1 MIMELTNKFEELSH
15 RYGLVLNTSDKIYV
29 MKYPECTM
37 NVVHYNPAYGKLFFA
52 TKLLYKDGDL
62 VCDDYKVIDWN
73 ENIFPEEV
81 YTTLNVIMK
90 NYKEYQVEVKKD
102 TIGKDFE

>member
-15 RYGLVLNTSDKIYV
+15 RYGLVLNTSDKVYV

-37 NVVHYNPAYGKLFFA
+37 NIVHYNPAYKKLFFA

-81 YTTLNVIMK
+81 YTILNGIMK
-90 NYKEYQVEVKKD
+90 NYKEYQVEVKKT

>member
-1 MIMELTNKFEELSH
+1 MIMELTNKFEELAH
-15 RYGLVLNTSDKIYV
+15 RYGLVLNTSDKVYI

-37 NVVHYNPAYGKLFFA
+37 NIVHYNPAYKKLFFA

>member
-15 RYGLVLNTSDKIYV
+15 RYGLVLNTSDKIYI

-37 NVVHYNPAYGKLFFA
+37 NIVHYNPAYKKLFFA

-62 VCDDYKVIDWN
+62 VCDEYKVINWN
-73 ENIFPEEV
+73 ENLFPEEV
-81 YTTLNVIMK
+81 YTTLNGIMK
-90 NYKEYQVEVKKD
+90 NYKEYQIEVKKT

>member
-15 RYGLVLNTSDKIYV
+15 RYGLVLNTSDKVYI

-37 NVVHYNPAYGKLFFA
+37 NIVHYNPAYKKLFFA
-52 TKLLYKDGDL
+52 PKLTYNDGYI
-62 VCDDYKVIDWN
+62 VCDDYKVINWN
-73 ENIFPEEV
+73 ENQFPEEV
-81 YTTLNVIMK
+81 YTILNGIMK
-90 NYKEYQVEVKKD
+90 NYKEYQVEVKKT